1 MATAVNRSSQVGQTE
16 RMHTMDFIERL
27 FGVSPDAGTGATEAT
42 LLIGLAM
49 VVFYFVKRRQSG
61 FTGDD
66 GSIA

>member
-1 MATAVNRSSQVGQTE
+1 
-16 RMHTMDFIERL
+16 MDFIERL

-61 FTGDD
+61 FTGGRRIDR
-66 GSIA
+66 